1 MGLFDRIRK
10 KEAIEHGVAEYFQL
24 MNSYTPAFKT
34 FEGSLYEMELTRA
47 AVHSFATH
55 VSKLQPKVNGSGNQ
69 ILERRLQYKP
79 NSLMDTKKYLYR
91 LATVYMVDNTAFIV
105 PLYDKYGEICG
116 YYPLATDK
124 CKIITYEGK
133 KYLQYEFSTGNKGA
147 VELERVGIM
156 NQFQYRD
163 ELFGESNSCLKPTIN
178 LIRTNE
184 QGIIEGV
191 KSSASIRFMAK
202 LAQTLKAKDIDA
214 ERERF
219 VASNLSVKNNG
230 GVLMFDQKYEDVKQI
245 NSTPYTVDSAQMK
258 LIKDNV
264 FDYFGTNERIL
275 TNSFTS
281 VEWNAYYEGKIE
293 PFAIELSL
301 VHTNMTFS
309 DHEIAFGNNIIFT
322 ANRLQYMSAAEKVQ
336 MVSTLFDRG
345 FISMNDGREIF
356 NLAPVPD
363 GDKRY
368 IRKEYVDTANMSTEL
383 TDTIQEVN
391 NAGDE
396 EQGIQSDAAVSD
408 SAGSEEA

>member
-1 MGLFDRIRK
+1 M
-10 KEAIEHGVAEYFQL
+10 
-24 MNSYTPAFKT
+24 
-34 FEGSLYEMELTRA
+34 
-47 AVHSFATH
+47 
-55 VSKLQPKVNGSGNQ
+55 
-69 ILERRLQYKP
+69 
-79 NSLMDTKKYLYR
+79 
-91 LATVYMVDNTAFIV
+91 
-105 PLYDKYGEICG
+105 
-116 YYPLATDK
+116 
-124 CKIITYEGK
+124 
-133 KYLQYEFSTGNKGA
+133 QYEFSTGNKGA

-383 TDTIQEVN
+383 TDTLQEVN
-391 NAGDE
+391 DNAGDE